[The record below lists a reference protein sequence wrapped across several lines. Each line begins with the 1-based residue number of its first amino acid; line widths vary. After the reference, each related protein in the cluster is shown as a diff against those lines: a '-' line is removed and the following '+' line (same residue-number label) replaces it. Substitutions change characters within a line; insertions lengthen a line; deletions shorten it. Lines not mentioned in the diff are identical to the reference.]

1 MIKCSYAH
9 GPADAEQLNRGR
21 FTLYQPA
28 QAVSPASWD
37 DFVAGVRSVA
47 LEVVSDTIKFKDAV
61 GRKFLFPWNL
71 VNTREVSRVSFPT
84 LCQIIHAVPLTGIEP
99 LVHSAWKTW
108 SNSSSATWKSSGL
121 GSNKVV
127 MTY

>member
-47 LEVVSDTIKFKDAV
+47 LEVVSDPIKFTDAI

-71 VNTREVSRVSFPT
+71 VNTREVRSVFCPT
-84 LCQIIHAVPLTGIEP
+84 LRQIFHAVPLMGI
-99 LVHSAWKTW
+99 
-108 SNSSSATWKSSGL
+108 
-121 GSNKVV
+121 
-127 MTY
+127 